1 MRKIIYIVV
10 MLICGQLA
18 AQQVPMYSQFLFHDY
33 LINPAVVGTKDYYD
47 ARMTQRIQWVGFE
60 DAPRTLAISAQ
71 GPLKNRKMGLG
82 GYFVND
88 IAGHI
93 SQRSGYLTYSYIAAL
108 SGGINMSF
116 GLSAGFSG
124 WTLDGTKL
132 NLNESGDQ
140 VLSNGLQTSYVPD
153 GSFGIYLYSKRLT
166 LGFSINQLFGSKLS
180 FFSDGN
186 VGTARLKQH
195 YNLHT
200 SYRIGNDEA
209 EFSFTPY
216 ILIKYVGP
224 TPMQVDVGLKAE
236 YNKSV
241 WLGAA
246 YRSQEAF
253 SILFGVLFRDNLS
266 FGYSYD
272 IVTSG
277 VNVRSKTT
285 HEIMLGIK
293 MHRALP
299 DKK

>member
-1 MRKIIYIVV
+1 MKKILYIAYL
-10 MLICGQLA
+10 LICGQVT

-33 LINPAVVGTKDYYD
+33 LINPAVVGTKGYYD
-47 ARMTQRIQWVGFE
+47 ARMTQRIQWVGF
-60 DAPRTLAISAQ
+60 DNAPRTMALSAQ
-71 GPLKNRKMGLG
+71 GPLKNRKMGIG

-88 IAGHI
+88 IAGHVY
-93 SQRSGYLTYSYIAAL
+93 SRSGYLTYSYIASL
-108 SGGINMSF
+108 SGGVKMSF
-116 GLSAGFSG
+116 GLSAGISG

-132 NLNESGDQ
+132 NLNNSGDQ

-166 LGFSINQLFGSKLS
+166 LGFSINQLFGAKLD
-180 FFSDGN
+180 FFADGN
-186 VGTARLKQH
+186 EGTAKLKQH
-195 YNLHT
+195 YNIHT
-200 SYRIGNDEA
+200 SYRIGDDEGQ
-209 EFSFTPY
+209 FSYTPY
-216 ILIKYVGP
+216 LLLKYVGP
-224 TPMQVDVGLKAE
+224 TPMQFDLGVKAE
-236 YNKSV
+236 YNKKV

-277 VNVRSKTT
+277 VNVRSKTS

-293 MHRALP
+293 LHRALP